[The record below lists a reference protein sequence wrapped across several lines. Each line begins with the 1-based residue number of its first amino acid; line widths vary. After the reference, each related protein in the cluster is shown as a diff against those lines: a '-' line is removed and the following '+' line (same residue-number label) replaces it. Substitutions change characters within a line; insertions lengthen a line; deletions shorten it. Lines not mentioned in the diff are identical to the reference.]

1 MASQQTLVQEWF
13 TSPTQKFAVVGASSN
28 RTKFGNKVLR
38 WYIENGYTAVPVN
51 PKEPTIESLSCV
63 QNLSSLPGN
72 ASEYNVSIIT
82 PPSITKSVL
91 EEAHKNGI
99 RRVWLQP
106 QVDSPE
112 ALAYAK
118 EVGLEIIASGPCV
131 LVDGIPNRKAKL

>member
-1 MASQQTLVQEWF
+1 MTLLLCF
-13 TSPTQKFAVVGASSN
+13 DHP
-28 RTKFGNKVLR
+28 R
-38 WYIENGYTAVPVN
+38 YIENGYTAVPVN
-51 PKEPTIESLSCV
+51 PKEPAIESLSCV

-72 ASEYNVSIIT
+72 ASEYYVSIIT
-82 PPSITKSVL
+82 PPTITKSVL
-91 EEAHKNGI
+91 EEAHRNGI

-118 EVGLEIIASGPCV
+118 EVGLEIISRGPCV